1 MAAAPLSLCEA
12 AAAEEE
18 AVPDAEESESE
29 SESESELPPA
39 AAVEEAE
46 LVESEPELELVAVM
60 DAMELEELLEAS
72 LTSLDPHGVSRQFCC
87 ASASVGFRSLHPSF
101 HARHS

>member
-1 MAAAPLSLCEA
+1 MAAAPLSLWEA

-18 AVPDAEESESE
+18 AVPDAEESEF
-29 SESESELPPA
+29 ESESELPPA